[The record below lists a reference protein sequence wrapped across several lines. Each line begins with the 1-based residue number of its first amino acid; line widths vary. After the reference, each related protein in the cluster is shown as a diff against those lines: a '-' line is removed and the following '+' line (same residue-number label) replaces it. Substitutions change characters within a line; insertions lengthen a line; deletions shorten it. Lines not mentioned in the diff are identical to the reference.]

1 MQAPPAA
8 STASSR
14 NQYDM
19 FTLTTWLLKVSV
31 EEAVES
37 QDAAETKPPL

>member
-8 STASSR
+8 STTSSKS
-14 NQYDM
+14 QYELS
-19 FTLTTWLLKVSV
+19 TLTTWLLKVSV

-37 QDAAETKPPL
+37 QGAGETRPP